1 MLKSHKLFS
10 QILQESLRTKYKKVP
25 AASIFANEFNF
36 RAHGSDTIT
45 RETARKWLLG
55 LSLPRPEKLSILVK
69 WLNINI
75 QEIYNQAS
83 REIIQIQDDAFEEI
97 TNTYQD
103 LSGHSRATLLSYA
116 KFLKYMEDSKDI

>member
-10 QILQESLRTKYKKVP
+10 KILQEALKKKYKKIP
-25 AASIFANEFNF
+25 AAAIFANEFNF
-36 RAHGSDTIT
+36 RAYGSDTIT

-69 WLNINI
+69 WLNLNT

-83 REIIQIQDDAFEEI
+83 RDINQIQDEAIEEI
-97 TNTYQD
+97 KNTCKDMSDQ
-103 LSGHSRATLLSYA
+103 SRATLLNYA
-116 KFLKYMEDSKDI
+116 KFLKYMEDSKEN